1 MRKALVATA
10 LAMLALAPGIGAACD
25 YGDEASASTAPPEQ
39 VASTPAPA
47 ASMAPATK
55 VAKTTPK
62 AVKPAASKTKAA
74 SEAKVAT
81 GPSN

>member
-1 MRKALVATA
+1 MRRVLLATA
-10 LAMLALAPGIGAACD
+10 LAMMAFAPGIGAACD

-74 SEAKVAT
+74 SETRVAT
-81 GPSN
+81 APSN